1 MKSVHYSYRQNIMS
15 ECFSVLVEE
24 FIAPSRRTFL
34 WEKLLSYSSFIRIVE
49 AFKMKR
55 PVRIGILPLESMKQE
70 VLTAMFLHKSL
81 KDSGSFPLYHENK
94 KVTLDTLISSM
105 VWVRGALL
113 LAASLLSCSTICLC
127 C

>member
-1 MKSVHYSYRQNIMS
+1 MS

-34 WEKLLSYSSFIRIVE
+34 WNKLFHRDSK

-81 KDSGSFPLYHENK
+81 QDSGSFPSYHQNK

>member
-1 MKSVHYSYRQNIMS
+1 MS

-34 WEKLLSYSSFIRIVE
+34 WKKLSYSFFIRIVE

-81 KDSGSFPLYHENK
+81 KDSGSFPSYQNK

>member
-1 MKSVHYSYRQNIMS
+1 MS

-34 WEKLLSYSSFIRIVE
+34 WKKLSYSFFIRIVE

-81 KDSGSFPLYHENK
+81 KDSGSFPSYHQNK
-94 KVTLDTLISSM
+94 KVTEDTLISSM